1 MKLNLHNVQFIKS
14 AADPSG
20 FISDGLPQ
28 IVFAGKSNVGK
39 SSVINCILNRKNFAR
54 VGATPGMTVHVNY
67 FKVDNKVYF
76 VDLPGYG
83 YAKVSRADRQR
94 WAQLMETFFRENDA
108 MALGIL
114 IVDAR
119 HDPTEDDRQMAG
131 FLLQSGTPLVVLA
144 NKADKLNKTQLEA
157 CPERIFQAL
166 SLPEGCPVLPF
177 SAEKRTGRDRLI
189 SIIEN
194 IG

>member
-94 WAQLMETFFRENDA
+94 SAQLMETFFRENDA